1 MLQANEWRQGT
12 GGVGAA
18 ANNVN
23 DHQRNQVARA
33 ARRLS

>member
-18 ANNVN
+18 ANNG
-23 DHQRNQVARA
+23 
-33 ARRLS
+33 LIE